1 MRVISKKLFV
11 KVSVLLKFKME
22 KKDLNKIAAKGRTLS
37 ESSLREI
44 EVWKNFSLD
53 AIGNIDKRDINVMR
67 SQRKPTALT

>member
-1 MRVISKKLFV
+1 
-11 KVSVLLKFKME
+11 ME

-53 AIGNIDKRDINVMR
+53 AIGKIDRREINVMR
-67 SQRKPTALT
+67 SQLKPTAMT